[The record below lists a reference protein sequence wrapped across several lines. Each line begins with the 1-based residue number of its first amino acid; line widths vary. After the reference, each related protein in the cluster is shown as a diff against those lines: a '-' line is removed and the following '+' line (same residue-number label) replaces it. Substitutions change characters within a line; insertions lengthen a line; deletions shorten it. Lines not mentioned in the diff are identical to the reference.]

1 MKLGFYA
8 VLGKRDYLNLNN
20 KKVGIWE
27 LTEYQP
33 TGWLCSLF
41 IKPEV
46 IPQNCP
52 IIHDCGAF
60 GYRDQDYPT
69 INSQYVDAQW
79 AANRYRER
87 SREGDTVVAP
97 DNLLLGNINW
107 RRQYNLEQAQIFI
120 RIAQEKLPDRKPLA
134 TIHGLS
140 IQEKIEYGIKLYQLG
155 YKRLGIGGLAQQASH
170 YSTNLY
176 IIKAIIQAIHSF
188 EKTVHFHVFGLCSPQ
203 YAKAFFEMGISFD
216 GSTHARETFSSNTLL
231 FNNGE
236 NLLRYP
242 IHQAPKC
249 SCRVC
254 AIASGTAKSAIAF
267 DGALPIAQGAVP
279 FGNIAQRLGTRI
291 ARKHNI
297 NSQLI
302 ENRTS
307 SIIRLAHNLNSLLR
321 TYHHIKKPETLYLVA
336 GCGKQSKQRTA
347 AKDVYC
353 SHHFQVCRQYA
364 EAQGKWYI
372 LSPLHKVLKPEQV
385 ISPYDKSPNSLS
397 LKERQLWAQQ
407 VASHIMETTNPNV
420 EIIFLTG
427 KLYRQQVIPILQT
440 HNYTTRTPMEGLGIG
455 QQIKWLLN
463 QLSTPKQLALKL

>member
-8 VLGKRDYLNLNN
+8 VLGKRDYLKLNN

-33 TGWLCSLF
+33 AGWLCSLF
-41 IKPEV
+41 IKPEI

-60 GYRDQDYPT
+60 GYREQDYPT

-87 SREGDTVVAP
+87 SCEGDTVVAP

-155 YKRLGIGGLAQQASH
+155 YKCLGIGGL
-170 YSTNLY
+170 
-176 IIKAIIQAIHSF
+176 
-188 EKTVHFHVFGLCSPQ
+188 
-203 YAKAFFEMGISFD
+203 
-216 GSTHARETFSSNTLL
+216 
-231 FNNGE
+231 
-236 NLLRYP
+236 
-242 IHQAPKC
+242 
-249 SCRVC
+249 
-254 AIASGTAKSAIAF
+254 
-267 DGALPIAQGAVP
+267 
-279 FGNIAQRLGTRI
+279 
-291 ARKHNI
+291 
-297 NSQLI
+297 
-302 ENRTS
+302 
-307 SIIRLAHNLNSLLR
+307 
-321 TYHHIKKPETLYLVA
+321 
-336 GCGKQSKQRTA
+336 
-347 AKDVYC
+347 
-353 SHHFQVCRQYA
+353 
-364 EAQGKWYI
+364 
-372 LSPLHKVLKPEQV
+372 
-385 ISPYDKSPNSLS
+385 
-397 LKERQLWAQQ
+397 AQQ

-427 KLYRQQVIPILQT
+427 KLYRQQVIPILQA

-463 QLSTPKQLALKL
+463 QLSTPKQLSLKL